1 MSDKQSRELQARKV
15 LSFLKDKY
23 PDARCHLSFTTPLEL
38 LVGSI
43 LSAQC
48 TDERVNKVTEKL
60 FRKYRDAEDFA
71 KADIEELERDI
82 RTTGFFRN
90 KAKSIKKSSNLIIE
104 HYDGGVPDTVDEL
117 VKLPGVG
124 RKTAN
129 VITGNYYAK
138 PAIIV
143 DTHIRRLSNR
153 LALSDSS
160 DPVKIEYDLREIL
173 PEYEWTFFSNALG
186 DHGRTVCKS
195 RTPLCH
201 RCDIS
206 GICPYFDKLS
216 KLKK

>member
-1 MSDKQSRELQARKV
+1 MAYKRSGELHVGKI
-15 LSFLKDKY
+15 LSFLKDEY
-23 PDARCHLSFTTPLEL
+23 PDSRCHLNFSTPLEL

-60 FRKYRDAEDFA
+60 FRKYRDAEDFSS
-71 KADIEELERDI
+71 ADIEELEQDI
-82 RTTGFFRN
+82 RSTGFFRN
-90 KAKSIKKSSNLIIE
+90 KAKSIKKSSNFIVE
-104 HYDGGVPDTVDEL
+104 HYDGKVPDTVDEL

-153 LALSDSS
+153 LGLSDSS
-160 DPVKIEYDLREIL
+160 DPVKIENELRAIL
-173 PEYEWTFFSNALG
+173 PEDEWTFFSNALG

-201 RCDIS
+201 RCDLS
-206 GICPYFDKLS
+206 GICPYFGELS